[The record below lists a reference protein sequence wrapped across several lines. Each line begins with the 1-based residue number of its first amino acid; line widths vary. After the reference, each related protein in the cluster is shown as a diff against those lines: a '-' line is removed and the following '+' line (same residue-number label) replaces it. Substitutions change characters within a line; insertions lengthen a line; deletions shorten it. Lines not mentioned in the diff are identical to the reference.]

1 MLENINCTTDDM
13 RHMHKILLSE
23 LQRTL
28 FEQQRT
34 EEDSEPDEA
43 EQFERQLHIDEMNRY
58 ERQLQNAIQKKEEL
72 RLAKEA
78 EKAQIAAAKEAS
90 LIDGEDR
97 EVSAAKRVRI
107 AASFVDMALVSAN

>member
-1 MLENINCTTDDM
+1 M

-28 FEQQRT
+28 FKQQRT

-58 ERQLQNAIQKKEEL
+58 ERQLQNAIRKKEEL
-72 RLAKEA
+72 RSLPPPQTNEIRRIVCRHGACKRQLRPR
-78 EKAQIAAAKEAS
+78 AQRSCINPLKPNKQS
-90 LIDGEDR
+90 IHVVLP
-97 EVSAAKRVRI
+97 
-107 AASFVDMALVSAN
+107 